1 MKNKKVKEVNSWED
15 LRNKSVQERF
25 VEQQIK
31 PKTKNQALYMKNI
44 ETSTI
49 SFCIG
54 PPGSGKTFL
63 PCALAIK
70 ALKKGEVQQIIIT
83 RPAVECGRVFGF
95 LPGGMREKFDPY
107 LGPIYQAFA
116 HFLSKQEIEKLIAE
130 EKILIIPLAFMRG
143 LTFKNSYVILDEA
156 NNCSYIELKMVLTRL
171 GENSKLVISGDI
183 RQSDLTPNRNP
194 PLVQVMRKLKGH
206 KDISHT
212 QLTNSDVVRHP
223 LITWIEDQLYEEFEE
238 DDWNQPIRNNFNNY
252 GK

>member
-1 MKNKKVKEVNSWED
+1 MKNKKVKEINTWEE
-15 LRNKSVQERF
+15 LRDKSVQERF

-31 PKTKNQALYMKNI
+31 PKTKNQALYIKNI
-44 ETSTI
+44 ETSTV

-70 ALKKGEVQQIIIT
+70 ALKKGDIQQIIIT
-83 RPAVECGRVFGF
+83 RPAVECGRGLGF
-95 LPGGMREKFDPY
+95 LPGGLKEKFDPY

-116 HFLSKQEIEKLIAE
+116 HFLSKADIEKYIKE
-130 EKILIIPLAFMRG
+130 EKILIVPLSLMRG
-143 LTFKNSYVILDEA
+143 LTFKNAYVILDEA
-156 NNCSYIELKMVLTRL
+156 NNCSYIELKMFLTRL
-171 GENSKLVISGDI
+171 GENSKLIISGDI
-183 RQSDLTPNRNP
+183 RQSDLTPNRYP
-194 PLVQVMRKLKGH
+194 PLLNIMKKLKGH

-212 QLTNSDVVRHP
+212 QLTSSDVVRHP

-238 DDWNQPIRNNFNNY
+238 DDWYEPVRNNFKSY